1 MLRLSSARGARATM
15 PGSAFARLG
24 HMNRPISDRD
34 APSRRNW
41 MGAAGAALLAPA
53 AGAQSRP
60 ARLPGAGVRI
70 GLNVY
75 SFNQPLRDGAMTLF
89 DAVRFCAGHRIP
101 GIDTTGYYFPGYP
114 AKPPAEFVH
123 RLKREA
129 FLHGVA
135 IFGTGVRNDFSLP
148 DAGARR
154 RETQLVKD
162 WIEVAAALGA
172 GVIRVFSGRGVPQ
185 GSSFDQVL
193 EWMAPLLRECAD
205 WGAKHGVMVGVQ
217 NHDDFLKSAAGT
229 IRLVE
234 AVNHEWFGV
243 ILDVGSLRQGDP
255 YEEIARLIPYAVSWQ
270 LKENV
275 IQGGTEEPTNMHR
288 IRALI
293 DAGGYRGWLPVET
306 LGAGDPG
313 EKLARLLARVRE
325 AFGPC

>member
-1 MLRLSSARGARATM
+1 MKRQDALQGAWTRRAWLASAGT
-15 PGSAFARLG
+15 PG
-24 HMNRPISDRD
+24 M
-34 APSRRNW
+34 
-41 MGAAGAALLAPA
+41 AA
-53 AGAQSRP
+53 AQPRP
-60 ARLPGAGVRI
+60 AKLAGAGVRI

-75 SFNQPLRDGAMTLF
+75 SFNQPLRDGSMTLF
-89 DAVRFCAGHRIP
+89 DAVRFCAEHRIA

-114 AKPPAEFVH
+114 AKPPEEFVR

-148 DAGARR
+148 DAEARR
-154 RETQLVKD
+154 REVQLVKD

-172 GVIRVFSGRGVPQ
+172 GVIRVFSGRSIPEGR
-185 GSSFDQVL
+185 SFEQAL
-193 EWMAPLLRECAD
+193 GWMAPLMRECAD
-205 WGAKHGVMVGVQ
+205 YGARHGVMIGVQ
-217 NHDDFLKSAAGT
+217 NHDDFLKTAEQT

-255 YEEIARLIPYAVSWQ
+255 YAEIAQLVPHAISWQ

-275 IQGGTEEPTNMHR
+275 APGGKEEPTDMKR
-288 IRALI
+288 ILSLI
-293 DAGGYRGWLPVET
+293 DAHGYRGWLPVET
-306 LGAGDPG
+306 LGAGDPR

>member
-1 MLRLSSARGARATM
+1 M
-15 PGSAFARLG
+15 PQSGFARLG
-24 HMNRPISDRD
+24 HMRQPNAGNH
-34 APSRRNW
+34 APSRRGW
-41 MGAAGAALLAPA
+41 LATAAGGLLLPQ
-53 AGAQSRP
+53 AGAQPRP

-75 SFNQPLRDGAMTLF
+75 SFNQPLRDGSMTLF
-89 DAVRFCAGHRIP
+89 DAVRFCAEHRIA
-101 GIDTTGYYFPGYP
+101 GIDATGYYFPGYP
-114 AKPPAEFVH
+114 AKPPEDFVR

-135 IFGTGVRNDFSLP
+135 IFGAGVRNDFSLP
-148 DAGARR
+148 DADARR
-154 RETQLVKD
+154 RELQLVKD
-162 WIEVAAALGA
+162 WIEAAAALGA
-172 GVIRVFSGRGVPQ
+172 SVIRVFSGRGVPP

-193 EWMAPLLRECAD
+193 EWMAPLMRECAD
-205 WGAKHGVMVGVQ
+205 AGARHGVMVGVQ
-217 NHDDFLKSAAGT
+217 NHDDFLKTAAQT
-229 IRLVE
+229 IKLVE

-255 YEEIARLIPYAVSWQ
+255 YQEIAQLIPYAVSWQ

-275 IQGGTEEPTNMHR
+275 APGGKEEPTDMKR

-293 DAGGYRGWLPVET
+293 DAHGYRGWLPVET
-306 LGAGDPG
+306 LGAGDPR

>member
-1 MLRLSSARGARATM
+1 MKQPNADNH
-15 PGSAFARLG
+15 P
-24 HMNRPISDRD
+24 
-34 APSRRNW
+34 PSRRGW
-41 MGAAGAALLAPA
+41 LGAAGAGLLLPR
-53 AGAQSRP
+53 AGAQPRQ

-75 SFNQPLRDGAMTLF
+75 SFNQPLRDGSMTLF
-89 DAVRFCAGHRIP
+89 DAVRFCAEHRIA
-101 GIDTTGYYFPGYP
+101 GLDATGYYFPGYP
-114 AKPPAEFVH
+114 AKPPEDFMR

-135 IFGTGVRNDFSLP
+135 VFGTGVRNDFSLS

-154 RETQLVKD
+154 RELQLVKD

-172 GVIRVFSGRGVPQ
+172 GVIRVFSGRAVPQ

-193 EWMAPLLRECAD
+193 EWMAPLMRECAD
-205 WGAKHGVMVGVQ
+205 AGATHGVMVGVQ
-217 NHDDFLKSAAGT
+217 NHDDFLKTAAQT

-255 YEEIARLIPYAVSWQ
+255 YQEIAQLIPYAVSWQ

-275 IQGGTEEPTNMHR
+275 APGGKEEPTDMKR

-293 DAGGYRGWLPVET
+293 DAHGYRGWLPIET
-306 LGAGDPG
+306 LGAGDPR
-313 EKLARLLARVRE
+313 EKVARLLARVRE

>member
-1 MLRLSSARGARATM
+1 MKRQ
-15 PGSAFARLG
+15 
-24 HMNRPISDRD
+24 D
-34 APSRRNW
+34 APQGAWTRRAW
-41 MGAAGAALLAPA
+41 LASAGTLGMAA
-53 AGAQSRP
+53 AQPRP
-60 ARLPGAGVRI
+60 ARLAGAGVRL

-75 SFNQPLRDGAMTLF
+75 SFNQPLRDGSMTLF
-89 DAVRFCAGHRIP
+89 DAVRFCAEHRIA

-114 AKPPAEFVH
+114 AKPPEEFVR

-148 DAGARR
+148 DAEARR
-154 RETQLVKD
+154 REAQLVKD

-172 GVIRVFSGRGVPQ
+172 GVIRVFSGRSIPEGH
-185 GSSFDQVL
+185 SFEQAL
-193 EWMAPLLRECAD
+193 GWMAPLMRECAD
-205 WGAKHGVMVGVQ
+205 YGARHGVMIGVQ
-217 NHDDFLKSAAGT
+217 NHDDFLKTAEQT

-255 YEEIARLIPYAVSWQ
+255 YAEIAQLVPHAISWQ

-275 IQGGTEEPTNMHR
+275 APGGKEEPTDMKR
-288 IRALI
+288 IRSLI
-293 DAGGYRGWLPVET
+293 DAHGYRGWLPVET
-306 LGAGDPG
+306 LGAGDPR

>member
-1 MLRLSSARGARATM
+1 MPPDHDSRSA
-15 PGSAFARLG
+15 L
-24 HMNRPISDRD
+24 
-34 APSRRNW
+34 SRRAW
-41 MGAAGAALLAPA
+41 LGAAASLPALAAPPPP
-53 AGAQSRP
+53 Q
-60 ARLPGAGVRI
+60 RLPGAGVRL

-75 SFNQPLRDGAMTLF
+75 SFNQPLRDGSLSLF
-89 DAVRFCAGHRIP
+89 DAVRFCAEHRIA

-114 AKPPAEFVH
+114 AKPPEDFVR

-135 IFGTGVRNDFSLP
+135 VFGTGVRNDFSQP
-148 DAGARR
+148 DPGARR
-154 RETQLVKD
+154 RDVQLVKD

-172 GVIRVFSGRGVPQ
+172 GILRVFSGRAVPE
-185 GSSFDQVL
+185 GRTFDEVL
-193 EWMAPLLRECAD
+193 EWMAPLMRECAEF
-205 WGAKHGVMVGVQ
+205 GARHGVIVGVQ
-217 NHDDFLKSAAGT
+217 NHDDFLKTAAQT

-275 IQGGTEEPTNMHR
+275 APGGKEEPTDMKR
-288 IRALI
+288 IKAII
-293 DAGGYRGWLPVET
+293 DRHGWRGWLPIET
-306 LGAGDPG
+306 LGAGDPRQ
-313 EKLARLLARVRE
+313 KLVRLLERVRE